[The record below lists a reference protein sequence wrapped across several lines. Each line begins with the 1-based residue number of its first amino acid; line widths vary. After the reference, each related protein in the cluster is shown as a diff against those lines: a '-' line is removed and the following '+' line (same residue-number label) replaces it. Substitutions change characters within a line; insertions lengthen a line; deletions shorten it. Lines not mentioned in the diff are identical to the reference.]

1 MNKGRLLSLVGG
13 SMLIAASVLPYGY
26 DEWASDSIFNIVRSV
41 FNNLKNG
48 MILWDSLLDIGLS
61 NIVSVVLLGFV
72 TIAFVLLVIG
82 GLFCILRAGRGSVA
96 GPVAM
101 IFLTIVPLY
110 LEGASE
116 LITLGIGYY
125 IGWIGSVFCV
135 LGAYNNDNKKRYMH
149 EPKEDHSPDEY
160 IYSYDVP
167 GNDSFEEAAFLND
180 EDD

>member
-13 SMLIAASVLPYGY
+13 IMLIVASVLPYGY
-26 DEWASDSIFNIVRSV
+26 DEWASDSIFNIARSV

-48 MILWDSLLDIGLS
+48 MTLWDSLPDIGLS
-61 NIVSVVLLGFV
+61 NVISVVLLGFV
-72 TIAFVLLVIG
+72 AIAFILLIIG
-82 GLFCILRAGRGSVA
+82 GLFGILKADGGSVA

-116 LITLGIGYY
+116 LTTLGIGYY

-135 LGAYNNDNKKRYMH
+135 LGAHSNGNKKRYMH
-149 EPKEDHSPDEY
+149 EPKEDHGPDEY
-160 IYSYDVP
+160 IYSYDAP
-167 GNDSFEEAAFLND
+167 GNDSFEGTSFLND
-180 EDD
+180 GDD